1 MPSYAIMNLLGC
13 LGSSVVIARLG
24 WDTKH
29 FNSEEDELV
38 P

>member
-1 MPSYAIMNLLGC
+1 MPSSVIMNLLGC

-24 WDTKH
+24 GDTEH
-29 FNSEEDELV
+29 SYREEEELG